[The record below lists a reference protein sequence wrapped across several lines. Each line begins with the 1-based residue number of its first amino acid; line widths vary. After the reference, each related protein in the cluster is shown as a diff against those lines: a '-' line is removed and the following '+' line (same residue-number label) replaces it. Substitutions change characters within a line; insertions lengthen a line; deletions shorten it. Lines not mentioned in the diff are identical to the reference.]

1 MRRLRAMQR
10 SKGFTLIELMIVI
23 AIMGI
28 LAALVVTE
36 LITYRERAFVTS
48 MQSDL
53 QVLRTSEEAY
63 HTQNMVYTANVNDL
77 NGFGFIVFSTGNS
90 AVITLNANGNYTVVM
105 SSSKTSKTV
114 TFDSDAGTTIVN

>member
-1 MRRLRAMQR
+1 MQR